1 MSWHIDEIDD
11 YDRAWNHAD
20 EGPFDKVTDKF
31 FKSLRTISNTSTDAN
46 KVKKTNNLL
55 DNIKGVESSY
65 WLLAKLQLWEEGD
78 RSSSDRAGKNTFGAS
93 KGNTSKLAISS
104 IVQAIKHVQ
113 HYAGVLSNSAIVNVE
128 LASKA
133 TEKDI
138 GELPAGEV
146 LTNEITLPS
155 QSHYESDSDYHKQK
169 QRRTK
174 SGRAILNYSDQ
185 ISEEESSIK
194 GETRKRSKELE
205 DGLCIIS
212 ENAPCFGLGYNDG
225 LNYHFNR
232 EILKIYNNAEQW
244 DPIKMGVIDL
254 EDPRKNQTRPFKVKK
269 MLIEIRSIS
278 DVSAAKSF
286 VSKYKE
292 LESFEFDIA
301 SVIQSFVVSIA
312 HTFTLIAN
320 KDSDNDSRT
329 QRGMIPDIKLL
340 FIKRNVEIIVVEHA
354 KNTSSDERK
363 KNIDDT
369 QNIKVLMH
377 NQITKI
383 YKLLKEVEKEDDIKE
398 IEVYGVV
405 TSRLEVN
412 IYVMHLSAP
421 ELYPFYKIISFELP
435 KTVCDFDI
443 LSNVLSC
450 LIRFRK
456 IVDNNYIRYISILRK
471 DPVTPTQ
478 DQMGCEATFNK

>member
-1 MSWHIDEIDD
+1 ME
-11 YDRAWNHAD
+11 
-20 EGPFDKVTDKF
+20 
-31 FKSLRTISNTSTDAN
+31 
-46 KVKKTNNLL
+46 
-55 DNIKGVESSY
+55 
-65 WLLAKLQLWEEGD
+65 LQ
-78 RSSSDRAGKNTFGAS
+78 K
-93 KGNTSKLAISS
+93 ISS

-254 EDPRKNQTRPFKVKK
+254 EDPRKNQTRPFKVISEMFKKDFGFRRCADDNINPEVKK

-312 HTFTLIAN
+312 HTFTSYFSIDENYFRQSLSENHIASIIHVPIIMNLFRSKNYLIKINSTLIAN

-383 YKLLKEVEKEDDIKE
+383 HKLLKEVEKEDDIKE